1 MEMWNLLLANNF
13 QQQVCMK
20 SFKFLCIPNK
30 LSSGDKFSIR
40 QPQHARDTSHH
51 SLNSSN
57 YARVVSLLRD

>member
-13 QQQVCMK
+13 QQVCMK
-20 SFKFLCIPNK
+20 TLKFFCIPSK
-30 LSSGDKFSIR
+30 LSSGGKFSIR
-40 QPQHARDTSHH
+40 QPRHARDTSHH